1 MIELSGL
8 EIFLAVMLAG
18 MGTVLFV
25 TSAVA
30 WKRTGS
36 VKIGLVSMALL
47 IFTIKGIYLSFA
59 TLSCGWIPES
69 TAMLVLDISVIA
81 LIYFSILKG

>member
-1 MIELSGL
+1 MLLACLSG
-8 EIFLAVMLAG
+8 I
-18 MGTVLFV
+18 LFI
-25 TSAVA
+25 TSAIA

-36 VKIGLVSMALL
+36 MKIGLVSMALL

>member
-25 TSAVA
+25 TSAIA

-36 VKIGLVSMALL
+36 MKIGLVSMALL
-47 IFTIKGIYLSFA
+47 IFTIKGTYLSFTA
-59 TLSCGWIPES
+59 ISYGWMAES